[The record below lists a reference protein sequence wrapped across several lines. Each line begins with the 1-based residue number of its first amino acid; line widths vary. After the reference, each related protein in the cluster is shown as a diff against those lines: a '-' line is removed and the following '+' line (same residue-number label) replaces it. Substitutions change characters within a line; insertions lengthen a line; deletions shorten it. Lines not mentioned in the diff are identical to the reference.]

1 MIAELIGVVVIRKMM
16 CCFFDAPFK
25 VQPMEYMGYILY
37 YIFHLMACFLKLTAT
52 TYLTGHMILLTAI
65 TFCYSSG
72 LGTKF
77 CTAFYTAAAV
87 VFSDMV
93 FLFLCG
99 CTERGTH
106 CVWSCFASKLT
117 LVALMRFFTSEKR
130 RSYSFRAI
138 PAGYILMITGIP
150 VASLYLLSILAD
162 SGVSAPHLIGCSL
175 CIMAVNGITLA
186 FYFHTAAYY
195 KEQTQWEIF
204 PGKSATG
211 NTGPAAASINSL
223 RIFRHDMVNHFS
235 VLEYYLKEGNSEKGL
250 DYLRKMNHLCENRVD
265 FHTGSLVVDGIL
277 GNKVSAARQK
287 GIHVSCDVCLS
298 GGLFLP
304 DFDLTCV
311 LGNLLDNA
319 VEAAQQAPDKEIR
332 VSLRCSGKQLALDI
346 RNTFEGSLCRGEDLL
361 MTTKQDREMHGI
373 GLQSVAQTVR
383 KFNGSMELYQ
393 EGSYFCTAVK
403 LYVK

>member
-37 YIFHLMACFLKLTAT
+37 YIFHLMACFLKLNAT

-77 CTAFYTAAAV
+77 CAAFYTAAAV

-138 PAGYILMITGIP
+138 PAGYILMIAGIP
-150 VASLYLLSILAD
+150 AASLYLLSILAD
-162 SGVSAPHLIGCSL
+162 S
-175 CIMAVNGITLA
+175 
-186 FYFHTAAYY
+186 AY
-195 KEQTQWEIF
+195 
-204 PGKSATG
+204 
-211 NTGPAAASINSL
+211 
-223 RIFRHDMVNHFS
+223 
-235 VLEYYLKEGNSEKGL
+235 
-250 DYLRKMNHLCENRVD
+250 
-265 FHTGSLVVDGIL
+265 
-277 GNKVSAARQK
+277 
-287 GIHVSCDVCLS
+287 
-298 GGLFLP
+298 
-304 DFDLTCV
+304 
-311 LGNLLDNA
+311 
-319 VEAAQQAPDKEIR
+319 
-332 VSLRCSGKQLALDI
+332 
-346 RNTFEGSLCRGEDLL
+346 RG
-361 MTTKQDREMHGI
+361 
-373 GLQSVAQTVR
+373 
-383 KFNGSMELYQ
+383 
-393 EGSYFCTAVK
+393 
-403 LYVK
+403 